1 MTCKTASHLVPQALT
16 AHLQQPQ
23 LTPLHHGTEPD
34 LHCHAHTTVL
44 LDVSPTLPSP
54 LRLGKSTKGLIKL
67 AAANRS
73 MCPPVRMPA
82 APVSKPT
89 STDAAGGGN
98 NSNSDSGSLT
108 AVTAVASVG
117 TANSAPASTAGASAM
132 AVHAQHRSSATSS
145 IDDIMDRAKKAAQHI
160 WLLQHAAVCDGA
172 NCELKTCPPA
182 KLLLQHM
189 ACCCS
194 VRCKPACMQARKLLH
209 HYSSCTATNG
219 AATTAASANA
229 KSSSSISGSAGSK
242 GKGRL
247 CLVCSL
253 VARNHE
259 QHKAGTSVEVTATTV
274 DGSSGSIISNGN
286 INKQAKRKVSE
297 HLASHKSSQ
306 ASLYYAA
313 AVEQS
318 I

>member
-1 MTCKTASHLVPQALT
+1 MTCKTASHLVPQALA

-54 LRLGKSTKGLIKL
+54 LKLGKSTKGLIKL

-82 APVSKPT
+82 APVNKPA
-89 STDAAGGGN
+89 STDTASGGN
-98 NSNSDSGSLT
+98 NSDSDSPT

-132 AVHAQHRSSATSS
+132 AAHAQHRSSATSS

-189 ACCCS
+189 ASCCS

-219 AATTAASANA
+219 AAATAASANA
-229 KSSSSISGSAGSK
+229 NSSSSISGSAGSK

-259 QHKAGTSVEVTATTV
+259 QHKAGTSVETAAAI
-274 DGSSGSIISNGN
+274 DGSSGSISTGN
-286 INKQAKRKVSE
+286 FNKQAKRKVSG
-297 HLASHKSSQ
+297 HFTSH
-306 ASLYYAA
+306 SLCKESLPYCFI
-313 AVEQS
+313 EQ
-318 I
+318 

>member
-1 MTCKTASHLVPQALT
+1 VPQAL
-16 AHLQQPQ
+16 AKHLQQPQ

-34 LHCHAHTTVL
+34 LHCQAHTTVL
-44 LDVSPTLPSP
+44 LDVSPSLPSS
-54 LRLGKSTKGLIKL
+54 LKLGKSTKGLIKL

-82 APVSKPT
+82 PPASKPA
-89 STDAAGGGN
+89 STDAAGG
-98 NSNSDSGSLT
+98 NSNANAAAAAAG
-108 AVTAVASVG
+108 A
-117 TANSAPASTAGASAM
+117 ANSAPASTAGASAM
-132 AVHAQHRSSATSS
+132 AGHAQHRSSATSS

-160 WLLQHAAVCDGA
+160 WLLHHAAVCDGA
-172 NCELKTCPPA
+172 ICELKTCPPA

-189 ACCCS
+189 ASCCS

-219 AATTAASANA
+219 AAHTAIAANVANA
-229 KSSSSISGSAGSK
+229 NASSSSSGSSSSGASTTSSK

-259 QHKAGTSVEVTATTV
+259 QHKAGTAVEEAV
-274 DGSSGSIISNGN
+274 DGNSGSSADSIAAAALGN
-286 INKQAKRKVSE
+286 TNKQAKRKVSVYM
-297 HLASHKSSQ
+297 
-306 ASLYYAA
+306 LY
-313 AVEQS
+313 
-318 I
+318 ILLI

>member
-1 MTCKTASHLVPQALT
+1 MTCKTASHSVPQALT

-44 LDVSPTLPSP
+44 LDVSPTLPSA
-54 LRLGKSTKGLIKL
+54 LKLGKSTKGLIKL

-82 APVSKPT
+82 PPVSKPT

-98 NSNSDSGSLT
+98 NSDSP
-108 AVTAVASVG
+108 AAAAVAVG

-132 AVHAQHRSSATSS
+132 AAHAQHRSSATSS

-172 NCELKTCPPA
+172 NCELRTCPPA

-189 ACCCS
+189 ASCCS

-219 AATTAASANA
+219 AAATAVNANSGSGSSAS
-229 KSSSSISGSAGSK
+229 SGSAGSK

-259 QHKAGTSVEVTATTV
+259 QHKAGTAVEAAAV
-274 DGSSGSIISNGN
+274 DGNSGSITNGN
-286 INKQAKRKVSE
+286 INKQAKRKVSQ
-297 HLASHKSSQ
+297 HLFDINYVRKASVCCS
-306 ASLYYAA
+306 Y
-313 AVEQS
+313 
-318 I
+318 